1 MGEGLV
7 MGGIILYHRRQN
19 YSQQGWMRRPGKM
32 NEWLMKYVIKGE
44 KTRQTDR
51 QTHTHPQ
58 PDTFVHRKYTLSH
71 TLSRLSLSHT
81 HIHVHTAPPR
91 TTTHNHT
98 HTHTLRLGRLATS
111 HEEVKPQ
118 SFVRITAVCVDCACV
133 C

>member
-58 PDTFVHRKYTLSH
+58 PYTFVHRKYTLC
-71 TLSRLSLSHT
+71 LSLSHT
-81 HIHVHTAPPR
+81 HTN
-91 TTTHNHT
+91 THT
-98 HTHTLRLGRLATS
+98 HTHMVCLLWTFTQGQIGRA
-111 HEEVKPQ
+111 H
-118 SFVRITAVCVDCACV
+118 VCT
-133 C
+133 